1 MKMIHYLLGAV
12 LLSVGFTGN
21 IKAQVNNENEDGVY
35 KIDAHHANDY
45 VPGQVLFK
53 LKDGQRA
60 TMRRA
65 AGMVQSAG
73 ISSLDAVLK
82 EYAVKDMEQ
91 LHTLLQLRNMGYV
104 RYID

>member
-12 LLSVGFTGN
+12 LLSVVFTGN
-21 IKAQVNNENEDGVY
+21 IKAQVSNENEDGVY
-35 KIDAHHANDY
+35 KIDARHANDY

-60 TMRRA
+60 TVRRA
-65 AGMVQSAG
+65 AGRVQSAG

-82 EYAVKDMEQ
+82 EFKVQDMEQ
-91 LHTLLQLRNMGYV
+91 LLPTSGRPSACHLT
-104 RYID
+104 